1 MAKAGAARVFF
12 DIVGQLQ
19 ATKLL
24 GDTKAAMV
32 IQEAIVIDTLG
43 GIADA
48 FADSTQYII
57 DGVQHVI
64 DAFFEYEQQFVRVRK
79 FYQGTASEAR
89 EFADAAMEMG
99 HAFAFTGAESLAAAA
114 RTAQLKNVLGGQLAV
129 IEATRA
135 GLLMAQVGE
144 METEL
149 GMNRFIALAQQTQ
162 FMMGGL
168 TKAKYD
174 SLTAEQQAN
183 IVRESSIHTLNQ
195 LNTIE
200 NTSVA
205 TMEDITFVLNQFAS
219 QANIAGESIGEM
231 AAMSALLLETGEE
244 VSRAGTGLRM
254 IYQRLGNANN
264 EATKAIAEMVPGLDA
279 QGVAQ
284 MKLTDVIKAISPAYD
299 EMDAAQK
306 RALAVSIAGSRHY
319 IKFLK
324 IMENQDRLTQM
335 QTDSFHALYPAIE
348 EFENKTESAVF
359 QATQMEAKL
368 NDMKVML
375 GEKLAPAYMSSFR
388 AQEFFLKGVETFL
401 ELPGAEKAVGGLIAA
416 SNVYKETLQP
426 LSELALRFAGLSIAL
441 KTYTAANPKA
451 IAASNEMGI
460 KYKKLADSRLSE
472 QILGDANI
480 ESLKKETIGLN
491 RAQQSILGKT
501 SATKRSLTADRVAL
515 NVKRRANKAQ
525 ADTIIKNIMEAESG
539 GKAGKA
545 LKQLHWQKGK
555 LTKTNDRLATQQ
567 GRLLNLQFQ
576 ADKNHKFEL
585 EISRSI
591 VAQKKGREVIDKR
604 TLLTMS
610 QNVMAQ
616 EKMNAGLMTHAT
628 LMSNEIVLT
637 ADLGVAKI
645 KELEHR
651 SMEILLLQEDFRAR
665 MAALNAKRAD
675 RLATG
680 QSTLAIDEEI
690 MTIREE
696 IITLGQRRAAIQ
708 GTIMANKQFVASSKS
723 AASGLK
729 GLTANLKIGAQAWY
743 ANGNAVKAAKG
754 GLMAMTMLLPMI
766 VDQEDQMAAM
776 TYSAAIM
783 MGSML
788 IPAIFSTNAALIEM
802 GVAAGFASGG
812 LTLIVGGLAALAVY
826 AGFEFFKDNTM
837 LGDIESQID
846 SVNELNTSL
855 DTTASILAELQG
867 PSGES
872 AILPGLIDVSYNELK
887 QNADLATLT
896 YEDVTN
902 KIAGF
907 EQNRLAAEKAGNSE
921 LASMYSGRIS
931 ELEVVQSKVKSIGD
945 AQKFVNGTI
954 MDGNNE
960 LLEALTI
967 EERMYGSKHGQ
978 GNIREPHAM
987 GEKVFT
993 IGFDTDGDGVVDDKI
1008 AEVTGKDYVTLMD
1021 LDKQNYAARQEA
1033 YEIYLEEKGALT
1045 IDYSTEDHIFLVDY
1059 YKQLLGVQ
1067 ETSNDAMIDADRQ
1080 MYDSLN
1086 QQTEEFANAREELF
1100 FGERANFTG
1109 QIFKN
1114 ITQGGVESILHRVE
1128 FIQTNNFN
1136 GMILEEMVEQVS
1148 TGVVQELR
1156 SLGVPV

>member
-19 ATKLL
+19 SEKLL

-48 FADSTQYII
+48 FADSTQYIL

-79 FYQGTASEAR
+79 FYQGTATEAR

-162 FMMGGL
+162 FMYGGL
-168 TKAKYD
+168 TKAQYEALD
-174 SLTAEQQAN
+174 AEQQAN
-183 IVRESSIHTLNQ
+183 LVRETSIHTLNQ

-284 MKLTDVIKAISPAYD
+284 MKLSDVIKAISPAYD

-324 IMENQDRLTQM
+324 IMENQDRLIQM

-348 EFENKTESAVF
+348 EFENKTESSVF
-359 QATQMEAKL
+359 KATQMEAKL

-375 GEKLAPAYMSSFR
+375 GEKLAPAYMSSYR

-401 ELPGAEKAVGGLIAA
+401 DLPGAEKAVGGLIAA
-416 SNVYKETLQP
+416 SNIYKETLQP
-426 LSELALRFAGLSIAL
+426 LSELALRFAGLSIAM
-441 KTYTAANPKA
+441 KTFSAAQPEQ
-451 IAASNEMGI
+451 IANSRRMASQFHN
-460 KYKKLADSRLSE
+460 LADARLSE
-472 QILGDANI
+472 QMLGDANI
-480 ESLKKETIGLN
+480 ESLRKETIGIN

-501 SATKRSLTADRVAL
+501 SARKRGLTADRVAL

-555 LTKTNDRLATQQ
+555 LVKTNDRLARQQ
-567 GRLLNLQFQ
+567 GQLLTLQRL
-576 ADKNHKFEL
+576 AKRDHEFEL
-585 EISRSI
+585 KISSMI
-591 VAQKKGREVIDKR
+591 SAQKKGREIIDKR
-604 TLLTMS
+604 TLLTMY
-610 QNVMAQ
+610 QNVQAQ
-616 EKMNAGLMTHAT
+616 TQMNAGLTNHAT

-637 ADLGVAKI
+637 AELDKRMVKQ
-645 KELEHR
+645 LEHR
-651 SMEILLLQEDFRAR
+651 SMELLLLQEDARAR
-665 MAALNAKRAD
+665 MAALNAERAE
-675 RLATG
+675 LLSKG
-680 QSTLAIDEEI
+680 QSTVAIDEKIAAEREEI
-690 MTIREE
+690 MT
-696 IITLGQRRAAIQ
+696 LGQKRSAIQ
-708 GTIMANKQFVASSKS
+708 GTIMANNQYIASSK
-723 AASGLK
+723 AAAGGVK
-729 GLTANLKIGAQAWY
+729 GLTANLKLGATAFFEQGKA
-743 ANGNAVKAAKG
+743 AQAAKG
-754 GLMAMTMLLPMI
+754 GIMAMTMLLPMI
-766 VDQEDQMAAM
+766 VHEEEQMAAM
-776 TYSAAIM
+776 TYSAGIMMISMLVPAIM
-783 MGSML
+783 SV
-788 IPAIFSTNAALIEM
+788 NAGLIEM
-802 GVAAGFASGG
+802 GVAAGIASGG
-812 LTLIVGGLAALAVY
+812 LTILIGGLAALAVY
-826 AGFEFFKDNTM
+826 AGFEIFSETIG
-837 LGDIESQID
+837 GDIESQIGLVD
-846 SVNELNTSL
+846 ELNTSL

-872 AILPGLIDVSYNELK
+872 AILPGLIDISYNDLK
-887 QNADLATLT
+887 QNADLTTET
-896 YEDVTN
+896 YTDVISRIEGLKKN
-902 KIAGF
+902 
-907 EQNRLAAEKAGNSE
+907 QLAAEKSGDDD
-921 LASMYSGRIS
+921 LANMYANRIS
-931 ELEVVQSKVKSIGD
+931 EMEVIESKIKSIGD
-945 AQKFVNGTI
+945 AQKLVNGEMKI
-954 MDGNNE
+954 ASDE
-960 LLEALTI
+960 RKHQLTI
-967 EERMYGSKHGQ
+967 EEELLKGVYDFPYKQ
-978 GNIREPHAM
+978 
-987 GEKVFT
+987 FT
-993 IGFDTDGDGVVDDKI
+993 VGYDIDGDGKVDEEVKKI
-1008 AEVTGKDYVTLMD
+1008 TD
-1021 LDKQNYAARQEA
+1021 LYGYIDSDGFTDEYYKAQQEA
-1033 YEIYLEEKGALT
+1033 YEAYLKEKESLT
-1045 IDYSTEDHIFLVDY
+1045 IDYSTDDHQFMVDY
-1059 YKQLLGVQ
+1059 YTTLLTVQ
-1067 ETSNDAMIDADRQ
+1067 EDANEEMIEAERQ
-1080 MYDSLN
+1080 MYDALS
-1086 QQTEEFANAREELF
+1086 QETEEFANAREELF

-1136 GMILEEMVEQVS
+1136 GMVLDEMVEQVS

-1156 SLGVPV
+1156 SLGVPI